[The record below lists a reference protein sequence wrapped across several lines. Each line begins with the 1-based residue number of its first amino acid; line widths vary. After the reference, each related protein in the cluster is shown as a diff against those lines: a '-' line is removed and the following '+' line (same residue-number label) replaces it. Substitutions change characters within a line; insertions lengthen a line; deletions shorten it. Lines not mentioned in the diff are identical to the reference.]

1 MFGNIGGLISTWSFL
16 SNDAPDYPTGNG
28 LNLATATCILL
39 LSLGLFVWMKKDNRK
54 REEGRGGV
62 KEEDL
67 VGMSE
72 GEVEDL
78 DWRHPRFRWRE

>member
-1 MFGNIGGLISTWSFL
+1 M
-16 SNDAPDYPTGNG
+16 
-28 LNLATATCILL
+28 LL
-39 LSLGLFVWMKKDNRK
+39 LSIGMFVWMKRDNRV
-54 REEGRGGV
+54 RDEGRSKV

-72 GEVEDL
+72 VEIEDL